1 MQERENDKA
10 LKIKNTTTE
19 PATNLFLIFDLQ
31 LVHCFHKHLFF
42 FFTISALFVSVY
54 SVLAGKWI

>member
-19 PATNLFLIFDLQ
+19 AATNLFLIFDLQ
-31 LVHCFHKHLFF
+31 LVHCFQKHLFF
-42 FFTISALFVSVY
+42 FTVSALFVSVY